1 MVTLYWNCLNMFQI
15 YIAKANCS
23 GIVVYLEF
31 SITSPLEPPY
41 KQYNNLLS
49 EHDPPVDVLAELSN

>member
-1 MVTLYWNCLNMFQI
+1 MFQI

-49 EHDPPVDVLAELSN
+49 EHDPPVDVLAELSNWVTL